1 MITCGTTNK
10 NTIQSVGYR
19 YKESTSS
26 SWGALQTLTV
36 SKSSNNYTCTQKV
49 ISLDNEKSFNFEIEV
64 KDKLETVTLPYFLA
78 QGIPIEF
85 INATKKNVGIGVI
98 NDKEEYS
105 LAIRGNIYLK
115 SGKAVLDYEVI
126 AEWE

>member
-1 MITCGTTNK
+1 MLFR
-10 NTIQSVGYR
+10 SEV
-19 YKESTSS
+19 
-26 SWGALQTLTV
+26 
-36 SKSSNNYTCTQKV
+36 
-49 ISLDNEKSFNFEIEV
+49 EV
-64 KDKLETVTLPYFLA
+64 KDKLETVVLPYFLA

-105 LAIRGNIYLK
+105 LAVRGNIYLK